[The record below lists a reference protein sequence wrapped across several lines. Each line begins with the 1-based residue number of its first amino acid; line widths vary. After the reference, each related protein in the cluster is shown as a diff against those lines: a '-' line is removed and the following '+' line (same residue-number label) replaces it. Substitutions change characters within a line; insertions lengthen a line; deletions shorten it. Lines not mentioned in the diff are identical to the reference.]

1 MADEHRLLA
10 EIEECVFARA
20 ALEHLDAAWPE
31 IVTLDSAAL
40 DIRADHTQLRR
51 AIQFLVDEGLIQYDL
66 CVLAQS
72 RTVYRYAA
80 ITQHGREVLRS
91 TRETRLA
98 GRLLPEASLTGDTH
112 GFARGG

>member
-1 MADEHRLLA
+1 MTDEGRLLGDINA
-10 EIEECVFARA
+10 RAFARL

-31 IVTLDSAAL
+31 IITLDIAGFG
-40 DIRADHTQLRR
+40 IEADHRQFRR

-66 CVLAQS
+66 CMLARS

-91 TRETRLA
+91 ARETRLA
-98 GRLLPEASLTGDTH
+98 GQLLPEASLTGDTH

>member
-1 MADEHRLLA
+1 MTDERRLLA
-10 EIEECVFARA
+10 DIDERAFARV

-31 IVTLDSAAL
+31 IITLDIAAL
-40 DIRADHTQLRR
+40 DIEADHRQFRR

-66 CVLAQS
+66 CMLARS
-72 RTVYRYAA
+72 RTVYRYSA

-91 TRETRLA
+91 TREPRIA
-98 GRLLPEASLTGDTH
+98 GGLLPEAGLSGDTH

>member
-1 MADEHRLLA
+1 VADERRLP
-10 EIEECVFARA
+10 EDIDERIFARA

-31 IVTLDSAAL
+31 IITLDIAAF
-40 DIRADHTQLRR
+40 DIAPDHSQFRR

-66 CVLAQS
+66 CMLARS

-80 ITQHGREVLRS
+80 ITQHGREVLR
-91 TRETRLA
+91 TMREPRTA
-98 GRLLPEASLTGDTH
+98 GQLLPEAGLPGDTH